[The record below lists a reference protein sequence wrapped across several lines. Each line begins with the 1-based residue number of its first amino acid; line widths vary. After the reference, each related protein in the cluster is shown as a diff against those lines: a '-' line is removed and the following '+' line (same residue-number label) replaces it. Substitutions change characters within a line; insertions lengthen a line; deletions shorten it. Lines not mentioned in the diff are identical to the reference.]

1 MHAPAN
7 GRFSNQAKN
16 ELRPFIPL
24 LIGQG
29 KLARHLVYYLTSKS
43 IPFQHWPESRKLNH
57 PDFKKLFPKW
67 HAPSLK
73 GSPTQMSV
81 AWILV
86 SDRAIAEVCAQ
97 IRKLDTDITLLHSS
111 AATSVPGVLTLHPLQ
126 TFGPELYSER
136 AYEEIPFMLIE
147 EEWQSDLPLKISL
160 KETFPNPVFEISNA
174 NRALYHAYCVM
185 MANFPQLL
193 WSQVEKESAST
204 LPNPSKLFAPILKQT
219 AANFLHFGK
228 DAVTGPIVR
237 NDVATLA
244 LHEKAL
250 AHSALLPLY
259 QNFVKLFSTEPFS
272 RKTFQEKEIP

>member
-1 MHAPAN
+1 MHAPDI
-7 GRFSNQAKN
+7 GRFKFQAKN

-43 IPFQHWPESRKLNH
+43 IPFYHWPESRNLNNSEFVKL
-57 PDFKKLFPKW
+57 L
-67 HAPSLK
+67 STSRL
-73 GSPTQMSV
+73 
-81 AWILV
+81 AWVLV

-97 IRKLDTDITLLHSS
+97 IRELNTDLPLLHSS
-111 AATSVPGVLTLHPLQ
+111 AATSVPGALTLHPLQ
-126 TFGPELYSER
+126 TFGPELYSES

-147 EEWQSDLPLKISL
+147 EEWQSDLPLKSAL

-193 WSQVEKESAST
+193 WSQVEKESATT
-204 LPNPSKLFAPILKQT
+204 LPDPAKLFAPILKQT

-228 DAVTGPIVR
+228 EAVTGPLVR
-237 NDVATLA
+237 NDLPTLA

-259 QNFVKLFSTEPFS
+259 QNFVELFSKKTFS
-272 RKTFQEKEIP
+272 RKTFPEKEIP